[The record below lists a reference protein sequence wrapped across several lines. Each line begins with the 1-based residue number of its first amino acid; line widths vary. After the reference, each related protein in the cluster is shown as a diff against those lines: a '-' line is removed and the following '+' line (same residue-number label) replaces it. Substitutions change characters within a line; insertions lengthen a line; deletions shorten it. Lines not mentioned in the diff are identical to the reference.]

1 MSTPKMF
8 FKKIAQI
15 EKLVEKY
22 KERIKVIQSTRGYA
36 NGGLTYLAELETLET
51 VIEDLEAII

>member
-1 MSTPKMF
+1 MF